1 MPNTPPVNDPPDP
14 TIEMPLTT
22 GRFTSN
28 TWPPAFSPD
37 ATAIANNGVPLA
49 APVALSYSVTT
60 VVVPTNAV
68 RITTLTSRPGA
79 ALMTVPDAA
88 AVQFAVN
95 AALAGNPA
103 SSYWV
108 RI

>member
-22 GRFTSN
+22 GRFRSN
-28 TWPPAFSPD
+28 TWPPALAPD
-37 ATAIANNGVPLA
+37 ATAIANSGVPLA

-68 RITTLTSRPGA
+68 RMITLTSRPGPF
-79 ALMTVPDAA
+79 LITRPDAA
-88 AVQFAVN
+88 AVQFATL
-95 AALAGNPA
+95 AAWG
-103 SSYWV
+103 
-108 RI
+108 